1 MEDRQERKNQGQRD
15 SQGSDSEG
23 SGFEGIQE
31 RSSMDPEKIEME
43 VTSTPPDSDT
53 IPHPEETS
61 TKEENGSP
69 PPVIVR
75 EDEEIDLEE
84 HLICEPGIANI
95 TILCLL
101 SHSWVFMKGAKKP
114 TFLNDLW
121 MRKKLIKTEEF
132 LSKNSSIR
140 TSIFKVLMQ

>member
-1 MEDRQERKNQGQRD
+1 MQEPQEPKNQGQRD

-43 VTSTPPDSDT
+43 GIRTPSDPDT

-69 PPVIVR
+69 PPQVIVPK
-75 EDEEIDLEE
+75 DEEIDLEE

-101 SHSWVFMKGAKKP
+101 SHS
-114 TFLNDLW
+114 
-121 MRKKLIKTEEF
+121 
-132 LSKNSSIR
+132 
-140 TSIFKVLMQ
+140 